1 MVEQA
6 NELILDILPL
16 SAQTARL
23 VRVYGTAPC
32 VALPGTLPAP
42 AGGSFAL
49 TELGDYCFSE
59 KPRSLP
65 AADALCRYAVRAD
78 GTVRLTRAFGQAVGQ
93 KPAQTPGS
101 AAPCRLRTVRL
112 TRAFGQAVGQKPAR
126 RYDFDLDAP
135 AADEEELHPVCG
147 SFLEEVTLP
156 DSVQVIGSCAFY
168 NCRSLRL
175 LTVGSGG
182 LTVGSDVFLNCFAL
196 ETLRVQA
203 APEQPTGL
211 FALVNNITEAV
222 QAQFWPADAS
232 APLAALWYPAYWED
246 IEETPAHILLH
257 TFSGQGYHY
266 RQCFLDNKFLPAEY
280 DAIFPQGHDADDAA
294 VMAMLC
300 FGRLR
305 YPWQLTEAAAGH
317 YRAFLAA
324 NTDRVFARLL
334 KAQDTDSIRAL
345 LALDVLDKAAF
356 ASAAALAAK
365 AENAAAAAL
374 LADAE
379 HKKYAP
385 QSKKQR
391 YDFDF

>member
-42 AGGSFAL
+42 EGGSFAL

-65 AADALCRYAVRAD
+65 AADALCRYAVSAD
-78 GTVRLTRAFGQAVGQ
+78 GTVRLTRAFGQM
-93 KPAQTPGS
+93 
-101 AAPCRLRTVRL
+101 
-112 TRAFGQAVGQKPAR
+112 VGQKPAR

-135 AADEEELHPVCG
+135 AA
-147 SFLEEVTLP
+147 EEVTLP

-222 QAQFWPADAS
+222 QAQFWPADAP

-294 VMAMLC
+294 IMAMLC

>member
-1 MVEQA
+1 MF
-6 NELILDILPL
+6 IDIIPL
-16 SAQTARL
+16 QKNTARL
-23 VRVYGTAPC
+23 TRVYGDAPC
-32 VALPGTLPAP
+32 AALPASVPGPE
-42 AGGSFAL
+42 GGVLAI

-65 AADALCRYAVRAD
+65 GADALCRYEVGPD
-78 GTVRLTRAFGQAVGQ
+78 GTCTLVQAFGRDLTGRHGRYDLDFGE
-93 KPAQTPGS
+93 GS
-101 AAPCRLRTVRL
+101 AAP
-112 TRAFGQAVGQKPAR
+112 
-126 RYDFDLDAP
+126 
-135 AADEEELHPVCG
+135 EELHPVCG
-147 SFLEEVTLP
+147 NFVEEVILP
-156 DSVQVIGSCAFY
+156 DSLQVIGSCAFY

-222 QAQFWPADAS
+222 QAQFWPADAP